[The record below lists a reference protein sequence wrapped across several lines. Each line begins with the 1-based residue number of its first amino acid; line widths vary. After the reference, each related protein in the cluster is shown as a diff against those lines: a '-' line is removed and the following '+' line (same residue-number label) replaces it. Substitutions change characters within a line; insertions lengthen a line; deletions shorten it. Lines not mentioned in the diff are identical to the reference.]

1 MARAGHAGAEARTI
15 PTRAAG
21 ELARW
26 EPLGRAVRTGS
37 WQEQAEP
44 TPDRIERAVAEGRAA
59 DAEALVRHLPVEA
72 DEIHELYTEWSRRIP
87 ELCDLPARD
96 PAPHD
101 AAWAAFVAACSAWR
115 AGDPLEPVLDAWTA
129 AHDAHLDEV
138 ATLVDEAVE
147 AWGEARL
154 GELWATLQADGSAFY
169 RATYG
174 PEQPWAASSERLLQV
189 ALEGMHGH
197 LGGPRRRGE
206 VEVEEHA
213 DRVTLRFAPC
223 GSGGR
228 VLAGE
233 RHGTVAGSHGFAWS
247 TPGVCRYCVHCCV
260 LQQLGA
266 IDDLGYPARVVD
278 PPTEPG
284 ASCAWTV
291 YRDPAL
297 VPDAA
302 YARVG
307 RSRPA

>member
-1 MARAGHAGAEARTI
+1 M
-15 PTRAAG
+15 
-21 ELARW
+21 
-26 EPLGRAVRTGS
+26 V
-37 WQEQAEP
+37 
-44 TPDRIERAVAEGRAA
+44 AA
-59 DAEALVRHLPVEA
+59 D
-72 DEIHELYTEWSRRIP
+72 P
-87 ELCDLPARD
+87 ELCGLPPRDADGHAR
-96 PAPHD
+96 
-101 AAWAAFVAACSAWR
+101 AWQAFVARCEAWR
-115 AGDPLEPVLDAWTA
+115 AGDPLGPVLEAWGE
-129 AHDAHLDEV
+129 AHDRHLDEV

-147 AWGEARL
+147 AWGEERL

-174 PEQPWAASSERLLQV
+174 PDASWPASSERLVQV

-206 VEVEEHA
+206 IVVEEHA
-213 DRVTLRFAPC
+213 DRVALHFEPC

-228 VLAGE
+228 VLAGGA
-233 RHGTVAGSHGFAWS
+233 HGTVAGAHGFAWS

-284 ASCAWTV
+284 APCTWTV

-302 YARVG
+302 FERVG
-307 RSRPA
+307 RSRPAGRDAPCPPRPTR